1 MSEPWWLDAERTR
14 PIKVTGGIQIN
25 STRGSVARTWWS
37 KRFLSVLEQIGV
49 GGRMARGRAYARQGQ
64 IISLDVD
71 TGGAV
76 AAVQGSRPRPYAV
89 RVGVSAFGKAEW
101 AEVAQAMVAD
111 ASLTAALLAGEM
123 PHEIEDVFTRVGLSL
138 FPASARDLALDCT
151 CPDQA
156 VPCKHLAAVCYVLAE
171 EFDRDPFGM
180 LAWRGQG
187 RDDLLA
193 ALRRIQAG
201 SGQAGSGRVGPG
213 QEAAGGP
220 ADQGFSPARPGLDV
234 PGPPLE
240 ECLDGFWS
248 PGLSPARLR
257 ALATAP
263 DTAAPSLLLRMFPP
277 PPVTVRRQD
286 LADVLAPAYQRL
298 GADDAGGSSEPA

>member
-1 MSEPWWLDAERTR
+1 MTEPVSQPWWLDAAQTR

-37 KRFLSVLEQIGV
+37 KRFLAVLEQIGV

-123 PHEIEDVFTRVGLSL
+123 PHEIEEVFTRVGLSL

-171 EFDRDPFGM
+171 RFDDDPFDV
-180 LAWRGQG
+180 LAWRGKG
-187 RDDLLA
+187 REDLLT
-193 ALRRIQAG
+193 ALR
-201 SGQAGSGRVGPG
+201 GQGTGA
-213 QEAAGGP
+213 AAGEAPGLGLAAAVAEP
-220 ADQGFSPARPGLDV
+220 AD
-234 PGPPLE
+234 PPLAGV
-240 ECLDGFWS
+240 LGGVWS
-248 PGLSPARLR
+248 AGLSPARLR
-257 ALATAP
+257 ALPPAP
-263 DTAAPSLLLRMFPP
+263 AAPPGLLLRAFEPP
-277 PPVTVRRQD
+277 DVLVRGQD
-286 LADVLAPAYQRL
+286 LAALLQPAYLRFAGQDEDQRP
-298 GADDAGGSSEPA
+298 GSP